1 MRKILLFV
9 TVLLSLQTLAQ
20 SNAVKKIIKKYDAS
34 YLKSTDGFKTPGSF
48 WDAIKNNDPNVK
60 KLREAYIKEDKTLFE
75 AFDVLAYDVENNRGY
90 DFLVNDY
97 DSIVTRLVHDLGIE
111 EIARKNPVR
120 VIRDHSI
127 NASMDAV
134 EQMRINCGCF
144 EKLTYG
150 ELLAVCAHE
159 MAHCACEHVS
169 LSVWKGAKKAKKNR
183 MWADIGAGL
192 AIGAFAATS
201 AYSGSYGQ
209 DVSHFNNIIAN
220 SDILFNNA
228 YGYADDATLKYRY
241 RYSRNEESEADIIA
255 YRFMEQLGYGGEN
268 VLSML
273 KKLMEVYG
281 DTPAGKY
288 NDHPSTLFRIRVIWA
303 MMNGYSGKK

>member
-1 MRKILLFV
+1 
-9 TVLLSLQTLAQ
+9 
-20 SNAVKKIIKKYDAS
+20 
-34 YLKSTDGFKTPGSF
+34 
-48 WDAIKNNDPNVK
+48 
-60 KLREAYIKEDKTLFE
+60 
-75 AFDVLAYDVENNRGY
+75 
-90 DFLVNDY
+90 
-97 DSIVTRLVHDLGIE
+97 
-111 EIARKNPVR
+111 
-120 VIRDHSI
+120 
-127 NASMDAV
+127 
-134 EQMRINCGCF
+134 
-144 EKLTYG
+144 
-150 ELLAVCAHE
+150 
-159 MAHCACEHVS
+159 
-169 LSVWKGAKKAKKNR
+169 

-220 SDILFNNA
+220 SDVLFSNA